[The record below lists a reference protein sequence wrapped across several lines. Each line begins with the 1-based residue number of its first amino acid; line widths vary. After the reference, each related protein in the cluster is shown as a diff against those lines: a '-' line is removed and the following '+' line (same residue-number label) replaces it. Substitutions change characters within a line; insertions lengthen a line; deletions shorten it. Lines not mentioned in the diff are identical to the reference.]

1 MNNIWSTYLQK
12 IGTLYYSRQLRFS
25 DVLKENYLKA
35 FAIDDKKSILE
46 VGFGPGA
53 LSQSLNRWYPNA
65 KITGVDRDSA
75 FVEFARQKSPNI
87 SFVEGDAT
95 NLPFENEI
103 FDATISY
110 TVQEHIEPSKFFG
123 EQFRVLKHNGVC
135 LVLSARRGINIKA
148 ACILEESDFEKEIY
162 NRIDIEKYSSE
173 VHEKYN
179 VGAYSLTETEL
190 PQTMAKCG
198 FKNIS
203 IEYIVINLT
212 PDNPTT
218 PKETACAIINAN
230 RQNDLDGVDS
240 YTAPNGIKD
249 DEIEELKRLI
259 NAKYDERI
267 RLYDAGIKQWDT
279 NVSITMVLRGIK

>member
-12 IGTLYYSRQLRFS
+12 IGTLYYSRKLRFS

-53 LSQSLNRWYPNA
+53 LSQSLNRWYPNS

-75 FVEFARQKSPNI
+75 FVEFARQNAPNI
-87 SFVEGDAT
+87 SYIEGDAT
-95 NLPFENEI
+95 NLPFENEV

-123 EQFRVLKHNGVC
+123 EQFRVLKPNGVC

-148 ACILEESDFEKEIY
+148 QCILDESDFEKEIY
-162 NRIDIEKYSSE
+162 NRIDIEKYSNE

-179 VGAYSLTETEL
+179 VGAYSLTEAEL
-190 PQTMAKCG
+190 PQTMAKYG

-203 IEYIVINLT
+203 IEYIMINLT

-218 PKETACAIINAN
+218 SKETAYAIINAN
-230 RQNDLDGVDS
+230 RQNDLDGIDS
-240 YTAPNGIKD
+240 YLTPNAVKA

-259 NAKYDERI
+259 NFKYDERL

-279 NVSITMVLRGIK
+279 NVALTMVLRGVK

>member
-35 FAIDDKKSILE
+35 FAIDDKQNILE

-65 KITGVDRDSA
+65 SITGVDRDSE
-75 FVEFARQKSPNI
+75 FVKFARQNAPNI
-87 SFVEGDAT
+87 SFIEGDAT

-123 EQFRVLKHNGVC
+123 EQLRVLKPNGVC

-148 ACILEESDFEKEIY
+148 QCILEESDFEKEIY
-162 NRIDIEKYSSE
+162 SRIDIEKYSDE

-179 VGAYSLTETEL
+179 VGAYSLTEAEL
-190 PQTMAKCG
+190 PQIMEKYG

-203 IEYIVINLT
+203 VEYIVVNLT

-218 PKETACAIINAN
+218 SKETAYAIINAN
-230 RQNDLDGVDS
+230 RQNDLDGIDS
-240 YTAPNGIKD
+240 YLTPNAVKA

-259 NAKYDERI
+259 NAKYDKRL
-267 RLYDAGIKQWDT
+267 RLYDEGIKQWDT
-279 NVSITMVLRGIK
+279 NVALTMVLRGIK